1 MSVALDL
8 GEGGVIGTNVARTD
22 NYGRSCPYS
31 NYCYDYNDYYYDFTK
46 SASVTFMLT
55 GLTPGQQVDVPV
67 KFRANISSD
76 NNTSYFSGYRYDKG
90 GIDYTGNIATQL
102 FID

>member
-1 MSVALDL
+1 MPYTISA
-8 GEGGVIGTNVARTD
+8 IKSNISRIPNPTNAVLLER
-22 NYGRSCPYS
+22 
-31 NYCYDYNDYYYDFTK
+31 F
-46 SASVTFMLT
+46 LT

-67 KFRANISSD
+67 KFRTNISSD

-90 GIDYTGNIATQL
+90 GIDYTGSIATKL